1 MQHHDIRSLD
11 MRQCTPV
18 RVSGLVTALRS
29 VRADPKTRVIN
40 PSILDEL
47 ERLDFIR
54 QTPWARA
61 ITLKGEAF
69 LMELSADL
77 PRPAGNA

>member
-1 MQHHDIRSLD
+1 MQHQDIRSSDSRNSL
-11 MRQCTPV
+11 PV

-29 VRADPKTRVIN
+29 VRADPRTRVIN

-69 LMELSADL
+69 LNDLSA
-77 PRPAGNA
+77 PH